1 MTQQNDR
8 SGLAIARLRSAALRA
23 PVGSLGAAAGRR
35 RRQPVSVAPQL
46 PPISALTRKLAAR
59 TSLSSP
65 ELGILD
71 RLDDDT
77 RPVAANRDIV
87 TEGYKYDGLAVLREG
102 IAIRYHVLRDGRR
115 QILNVVLPGDFIG
128 FPACFFDTA
137 LYSITA
143 LTGAVVSS
151 IPFTRLFQLFGE
163 YPRIGAAIFWLFSCE
178 AAMYA
183 ERLVGIGQ
191 RSAVER
197 LAHLLLELL
206 TRLQV
211 IGLADERSFR
221 MPLTQEQIGD
231 ILGLTGVHVSRTF
244 RQLRDDGLVSIEG
257 QMLTIKDRNALSALA
272 DFERTYLS
280 HFRMSEALFP
290 DEAGRVAVTGA

>member
-1 MTQQNDR
+1 MAQQNDHP
-8 SGLAIARLRSAALRA
+8 GLAIGRSRPAPLRA
-23 PVGSLGAAAGRR
+23 PVGSLADEAGRR
-35 RRQPVSVAPQL
+35 RRQPVAVSPQS
-46 PPISALTRKLAAR
+46 PPVSALTRKLAVR
-59 TSLSSP
+59 TSLSSA
-65 ELGILD
+65 ELDILD
-71 RLDDDT
+71 TLYDDT

-87 TEGYKYDGLAVLREG
+87 TEGYKYDALAVLREG
-102 IAIRYHVLRDGRR
+102 IAIRYRVLRDGRR
-115 QILNVVLPGDFIG
+115 QILNLVLPGDFIG

-151 IPFTRLFQLFGE
+151 IPFPRLFQLFAQ

-244 RQLRDDGLVSIEG
+244 RQLRDDGLVSIGG
-257 QMLTIKDRNALSALA
+257 QVLTIKDFNAISALA

-280 HFRMSEALFP
+280 HFRMSDALFP
-290 DEAGRVAVTGA
+290 DEAGRLALTGG